1 MRKCLNVKH
10 ISDKGGSL
18 VETQIRVSHKGSS
31 KHTEQLKY
39 CVNMYHT
46 KSKLMV
52 NGNGVKEYVK
62 DHKEIVKALLSCD
75 NLNDLDRALYTK
87 IHDELLKIGHTEH
100 SKRQRTNAPAGAGQ
114 ALGST
119 PSKYPRLPAPGSNQI
134 DPQEDTLVSNDGA
147 DRDSSAL
154 LCLHCNELMEEDL
167 IECGTCSSWYH
178 YGCEN
183 LSRVEFTYH
192 IDNPDVTFECTVC
205 TSLRRD
211 DLVEGL
217 VPPGGCSGSLRDIL
231 LDAGECSLSDGGA
244 SPADMGRQ
252 GTGGP
257 SVDRDDS
264 SSLSLSHTL
273 GLHDVTSNARGIN
286 VTDRRLVLGAPTST
300 GRDTMGANVPFYP
313 TSGLIN
319 RVPVSSDY
327 VPCHTG
333 VLGPAMVSGGVSCSG
348 LWSGSLPTMSTM
360 SSTSVITSTAGA
372 KRKMSTTRSRSA
384 VTPSASEGG
393 LSGSDTTMAIRS
405 PVLAVGLVSGTSAQG
420 SKGGHAGGLGIGPED
435 GGSLQE
441 QVLKSKEKMLV
452 SKEKRLK
459 ELEKKI
465 SNREISLGDKL
476 DQNEFSKAYITS
488 MENKLKELEASN
500 RLLRLKLL
508 AVPDVHDSNSN
519 HDSGSGG
526 TTFCEQN
533 APLHRKSGDNCHSL
547 DRAAFQELQQ
557 RVLSLELKMME
568 QRLSTL
574 ENQRSVYCHTGY
586 DGTNQ
591 THHADPKPHG
601 MNISSNS
608 VNFDLS
614 SNSNIPGYYTN
625 RDIMDYNVLYEPQ
638 GLADA
643 HYQWASSNAHSHSQW
658 AWSNVHNYGPH
669 DRHPSNQ
676 PGMDGLQPRTTTIQ
690 DTMQTGA
697 VTQSCESQSIPVH
710 FSRRGRRPRVRQ
722 KNRHAQ
728 SNQDTG
734 REKEETQLKERSS
747 ISASPTNVKAGEDE
761 ACPQ

>member
-1 MRKCLNVKH
+1 MGDIEKELVARRSVRQRQMYRRVSLESDGTERECESRDYTLNTKRALEKKALGCLKDIHIKHVDKSNNHLYEMSTGIYEVYRYSALQYFENVCEHSKINVKH

-62 DHKEIVKALLSCD
+62 DHKKIVKALLSCD
-75 NLNDLDRALYTK
+75 NLNDLDRALYSK

-252 GTGGP
+252 GAGGL
-257 SVDRDDS
+257 SGDRNDS
-264 SSLSLSHTL
+264 STPSLSHTL
-273 GLHDVTSNARGIN
+273 GLHVVTSNARGIN
-286 VTDRRLVLGAPTST
+286 VTDRGLVLGAPTST

-333 VLGPAMVSGGVSCSG
+333 VLGPAMVSGGY
-348 LWSGSLPTMSTM
+348 
-360 SSTSVITSTAGA
+360 
-372 KRKMSTTRSRSA
+372 
-384 VTPSASEGG
+384 
-393 LSGSDTTMAIRS
+393 
-405 PVLAVGLVSGTSAQG
+405 LAV
-420 SKGGHAGGLGIGPED
+420 
-435 GGSLQE
+435 
-441 QVLKSKEKMLV
+441 
-452 SKEKRLK
+452 
-459 ELEKKI
+459 
-465 SNREISLGDKL
+465 
-476 DQNEFSKAYITS
+476 
-488 MENKLKELEASN
+488 
-500 RLLRLKLL
+500 
-508 AVPDVHDSNSN
+508 
-519 HDSGSGG
+519 DSGVAV
-526 TTFCEQN
+526 CLPCQ
-533 APLHRKSGDNCHSL
+533 LCHQHR
-547 DRAAFQELQQ
+547 
-557 RVLSLELKMME
+557 
-568 QRLSTL
+568 
-574 ENQRSVYCHTGY
+574 
-586 DGTNQ
+586 
-591 THHADPKPHG
+591 
-601 MNISSNS
+601 
-608 VNFDLS
+608 
-614 SNSNIPGYYTN
+614 
-625 RDIMDYNVLYEPQ
+625 
-638 GLADA
+638 
-643 HYQWASSNAHSHSQW
+643 
-658 AWSNVHNYGPH
+658 
-669 DRHPSNQ
+669 
-676 PGMDGLQPRTTTIQ
+676 
-690 DTMQTGA
+690 
-697 VTQSCESQSIPVH
+697 
-710 FSRRGRRPRVRQ
+710 
-722 KNRHAQ
+722 
-728 SNQDTG
+728 
-734 REKEETQLKERSS
+734 
-747 ISASPTNVKAGEDE
+747 
-761 ACPQ
+761 